1 MTKRWAALLTVCAI
15 LFSLCACSAS
25 GGLKK
30 VLTTGSWTADGR
42 ICLRFYQDGTGVQYQ
57 EYEGETRTKSY
68 LRWELSGRTLRILL
82 TDDLDDYDLDEY
94 EDYVESYEITEYSK
108 YTMTLREENDWTEE
122 LRRTSLD
129 D

>member
-1 MTKRWAALLTVCAI
+1 MTTRWAALLTVCAI

-108 YTMTLREENDWTEE
+108 YTMTLREENGWTEE

>member
-1 MTKRWAALLTVCAI
+1 MTKRWTALLTVCAI

-108 YTMTLREENDWTEE
+108 YTMTLREENGWTEE

>member
-1 MTKRWAALLTVCAI
+1 MCAI

-108 YTMTLREENDWTEE
+108 YTMTLREENGWTEE

>member
-1 MTKRWAALLTVCAI
+1 MKKRWIAVLTVCAI

-42 ICLRFYQDGTGVQYQ
+42 ICVRFYPDGTGIQYQ
-57 EYEGETRTKSY
+57 VDEGETRTKSY

-82 TDDLDDYDLDEY
+82 TDDLNDDLDAY
-94 EDYVESYEITEYSK
+94 EEYVESFEITEYSK
-108 YTMTLREENDWTEE
+108 YTMTLREENGWTKE

>member
-1 MTKRWAALLTVCAI
+1 MTKRWIAVLTVCAI

-42 ICLRFYQDGTGVQYQ
+42 ICLRFYPDGTGVQYQ
-57 EYEGETRTKSY
+57 ETRTKSY

-82 TDDLDDYDLDEY
+82 TDDLNDDLDAY
-94 EDYVESYEITEYSK
+94 EEYVESFEITEYSK
-108 YTMTLREENDWTEE
+108 YTITLLDEEGRTEE

>member
-108 YTMTLREENDWTEE
+108 YTMTLREENGWTE
-122 LRRTSLD
+122 
-129 D
+129 

>member
-82 TDDLDDYDLDEY
+82 TDDLDEY

-108 YTMTLREENDWTEE
+108 YTMTLREENGWTEE

>member
-42 ICLRFYQDGTGVQYQ
+42 ICLRFCQDGTGVQYQ

-108 YTMTLREENDWTEE
+108 YTMTLREENGWTEE

>member
-108 YTMTLREENDWTEE
+108 YTMTLREENGWTEE
-122 LRRTSLD
+122 LWRTSLD

>member
-57 EYEGETRTKSY
+57 EYDGETRTKSY

-108 YTMTLREENDWTEE
+108 YTMTLREENGWTEE

>member
-68 LRWELSGRTLRILL
+68 LRWELFGRTLRILL

-108 YTMTLREENDWTEE
+108 YTMTLREENGWTEE

>member
-108 YTMTLREENDWTEE
+108 YTMTLREENGWTEE